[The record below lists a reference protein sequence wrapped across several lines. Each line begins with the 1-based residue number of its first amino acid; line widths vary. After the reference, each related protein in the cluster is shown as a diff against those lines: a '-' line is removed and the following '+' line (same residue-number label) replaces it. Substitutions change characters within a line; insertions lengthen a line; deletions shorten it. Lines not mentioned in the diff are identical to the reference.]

1 MNAPIADTE
10 AKILDLAETLIRQN
24 GYNGFSFRDIAS
36 GVGVKSSS
44 VHYYFPTKADLGARV
59 AKRYTDRFMETLG
72 DPNSPEITAEGP
84 VGRLGTVFAAA
95 LGQDGQMCL
104 CGVLA
109 AESAGLPAAVVE
121 EARTFFN
128 RTAFWLKTGLKN
140 SALGRDFS
148 DTDLEKQSFAILA
161 QLEGAMLIARVQGQ
175 PGWFDDLTS
184 KLSSGITK

>member
-59 AKRYTDRFMETLG
+59 AKRYTDQFMETLG
-72 DPNSPEITAEGP
+72 DPGSPEITAEGP
-84 VGRLGTVFAAA
+84 VGRLSTVFAAA

-175 PGWFDDLTS
+175 PDWFDDLTS
-184 KLSSGITK
+184 KLSADITK

>member
-1 MNAPIADTE
+1 MSTPNADTE
-10 AKILDLAETLIRQN
+10 GKILDLAESLIRKN

-59 AKRYTDRFMETLG
+59 AARYTDRFMNALG
-72 DPNSPEITAEGP
+72 DPETPAATAAQQ
-84 VGRLGTVFAAA
+84 VSRLGSAFADA

-109 AESAGLPAAVVE
+109 AESAGLPDAVVA
-121 EARTFFN
+121 EARTFFD
-128 RTAFWLKTGLKN
+128 RTAAWLQTALKN
-140 SALGRDFS
+140 GSEVEEPTEA
-148 DTDLEKQSFAILA
+148 DLEKQSFAILA
-161 QLEGAMLIARVQGQ
+161 QLEGAMLIARVQGR

-184 KLSSGITK
+184 GISEKAAR